1 MPHSLSVI
9 ISERL
14 ATMYEL
20 ETIYGSEDAYN
31 FLEIIAVN
39 NVNDMIARG

>member
-1 MPHSLSVI
+1 MAVI

-14 ATMYEL
+14 ATMHEL

-39 NVNDMIARG
+39 NTNEMIARG